1 MQFAFFV
8 PLVRCKITKIVSK
21 KALLA
26 GLRPSEK
33 FLFSVVILFI
43 LLLIFQYLGA
53 LLAAWIYGFRVSD
66 ILALGAFEDANY
78 VAASKLFQILG
89 SVGTFIIPAFL
100 FSYLF
105 EGKLFSY
112 YKFRNPT
119 SMIPM
124 LLVVLMMMSVIPF
137 INYMAEINL
146 KMEIPI
152 RALDQLL
159 RTLETNAEEMMVAF
173 TATKSIGGL
182 LVNLLMIGVIA
193 AVGEELIFRGLIQ
206 KLMIQMLKS
215 PHVAI
220 LITALLF
227 SAFHF
232 QFFSFLPRFILG
244 LIMGYMMYYGQSI
257 WYPILAHFVNNAM
270 GVIYYY
276 LNSRGSAE
284 DMLEEIGTST
294 LIPVAAVISFALFL
308 LFAVLWYS
316 QVARFATRS
325 PQSGGIEKP

>member
-1 MQFAFFV
+1 M
-8 PLVRCKITKIVSK
+8 PKN
-21 KALLA
+21 ALLA
-26 GLRPSEK
+26 GLRPAEK

-43 LLLIFQYLGA
+43 LGLAFQFLGA
-53 LLAAWIYGFRVSD
+53 FLAAWIYGFSVSD
-66 ILALGAFEDANY
+66 VLALGAYDDARY
-78 VAASKLFQILG
+78 VAASKMIQMLG

-105 EGKLFSY
+105 DGDLFSY

-119 SMIPM
+119 GMAPM
-124 LLVVLMMMSVIPF
+124 LLVILMMVSVIPF

-159 RTLETNAEEMMVAF
+159 RTLESTAEEMMVAF
-173 TATKSIGGL
+173 TATKSFGGL
-182 LVNLLMIGVIA
+182 LMNLLMIGVIA
-193 AVGEELIFRGLIQ
+193 AVGEELIFRGLFQ
-206 KLMIQMLKS
+206 RLMTQMIKN
-215 PHVAI
+215 PHLAI

-232 QFFSFLPRFILG
+232 QFFSFLPRFVLG
-244 LIMGYMMYYGQSI
+244 LVLGYLMYYGQSI

-276 LNSRGSAE
+276 FNSRGSAD

-294 LIPVAAVISFALFL
+294 LIPVAAVVSLGLFL
-308 LFAVLWYS
+308 LFAVLWYN
-316 QVARFATRS
+316 QTERFTTRS
-325 PQSGGIEKP
+325 PQSGEIEKE

>member
-1 MQFAFFV
+1 M
-8 PLVRCKITKIVSK
+8 PKS
-21 KALLA
+21 ALLA
-26 GLRPSEK
+26 GLRPTEK
-33 FLFSVVILFI
+33 FLLSMVILFI
-43 LLLIFQYLGA
+43 LGLAFQFIGA
-53 LLAAWIYGFRVSD
+53 FLAAWIYGFSVSD
-66 ILALGAFEDANY
+66 ILALGTYEDSSY
-78 VAASKLFQILG
+78 VAASKLIQILG

-105 EGKLFSY
+105 EGDLISY

-119 SMIPM
+119 GMVPM
-124 LLVVLMMMSVIPF
+124 LLVILMMVSVIPF

-159 RTLETNAEEMMVAF
+159 RSLESTAEEMMVAF
-173 TATKSIGGL
+173 TATKNIGGL

-193 AVGEELIFRGLIQ
+193 AVGEELIFRGLLQ
-206 KLMIQMLKS
+206 RLMCDMVKNVHL
-215 PHVAI
+215 AI
-220 LITALLF
+220 LITALIF

-232 QFFSFLPRFILG
+232 QFFSFLPRFVLG
-244 LIMGYMMYYGQSI
+244 LVLGYLMFYGQSI

-276 LNSRGSAE
+276 FNSRGSAD

-294 LIPVAAVISFALFL
+294 LIPVAAVISMALFL
-308 LFAVLWYS
+308 LCGALWYF
-316 QVARFATRS
+316 QTERYTTRS

>member
-1 MQFAFFV
+1 
-8 PLVRCKITKIVSK
+8 
-21 KALLA
+21 
-26 GLRPSEK
+26 
-33 FLFSVVILFI
+33 
-43 LLLIFQYLGA
+43 
-53 LLAAWIYGFRVSD
+53 
-66 ILALGAFEDANY
+66 
-78 VAASKLFQILG
+78 VAASKLIQILG

-105 EGKLFSY
+105 EGDLFSY

-119 SMIPM
+119 AMTPM
-124 LLVVLMMMSVIPF
+124 LLVILMMISVIPF

-159 RTLETNAEEMMVAF
+159 RTLESTAEEMMVAF
-173 TATKSIGGL
+173 TATDSIGGL

-206 KLMIQMLKS
+206 RLMTQMLRNM
-215 PHVAI
+215 HLAI

-232 QFFSFLPRFILG
+232 QFFSFLPRFALG
-244 LIMGYMMYYGQSI
+244 LILGYLMFYGQSI

-276 LNSRGSAE
+276 FNSRGSAD

-294 LIPVAAVISFALFL
+294 LIPVAAVLSLALFL
-308 LFAVLWYS
+308 LFAVLWYF
-316 QVARFATRS
+316 QVARVTTQS
-325 PQSGGIEKP
+325 PQSGGIEKV

>member
-1 MQFAFFV
+1 V
-8 PLVRCKITKIVSK
+8 PKN
-21 KALLA
+21 ALLS
-26 GLRPSEK
+26 GLRPWEK

-43 LLLIFQYLGA
+43 LGLVFQFLGA
-53 LLAAWIYGFRVSD
+53 FLAAWIYGFRVSD
-66 ILALGAFEDANY
+66 VLALGAYEDSNY
-78 VAASKLFQILG
+78 VAASKLIQILG
-89 SVGTFIIPAFL
+89 SVGTFIVPAFL

-105 EGKLFSY
+105 EGDLFSY

-119 SMIPM
+119 AMTPM
-124 LLVVLMMMSVIPF
+124 LLVILMMISVIPF

-159 RTLETNAEEMMVAF
+159 RTLESTAEEMMVAF
-173 TATKSIGGL
+173 TATDSIGGL

-206 KLMIQMLKS
+206 RLMTQMLRNT
-215 PHVAI
+215 HLAI

-232 QFFSFLPRFILG
+232 QFFSFLPRFALG
-244 LIMGYMMYYGQSI
+244 LILGYLMFYGQSI

-276 LNSRGSAE
+276 FNSRGSVD

-294 LIPVAAVISFALFL
+294 LIPVAAVLSLALFL
-308 LFAVLWYS
+308 LFVVLWYF
-316 QVARFATRS
+316 QVARVTTQT
-325 PQSGGIEKP
+325 PQSGGIEKA

>member
-1 MQFAFFV
+1 M
-8 PLVRCKITKIVSK
+8 PKN
-21 KALLA
+21 ALLA
-26 GLRPSEK
+26 GLRPAEK
-33 FLFSVVILFI
+33 FLFSVVVLFI
-43 LLLIFQYLGA
+43 LLLAFQFLGTF
-53 LLAAWIYGFRVSD
+53 LAAWIYGFSVSD
-66 ILALGAFEDANY
+66 FLALGTYEDPSY
-78 VAASKLFQILG
+78 VAASKFIQILG

-100 FSYLF
+100 LSYLF
-105 EGKLFSY
+105 EGDIFSY

-119 SMIPM
+119 GMIPM
-124 LLVVLMMMSVIPF
+124 LLVILMMISVIPF

-159 RTLETNAEEMMVAF
+159 RTLESTAEEMMVAF
-173 TATKSIGGL
+173 TATNSILGL

-206 KLMIQMLKS
+206 KLMTQMLKNT
-215 PHVAI
+215 HLAI

-232 QFFSFLPRFILG
+232 QFFSFLPRFVLG
-244 LIMGYMMYYGQSI
+244 LILGYLMFYGQSI

-276 LNSRGSAE
+276 FNSRGSAD

-294 LIPVAAVISFALFL
+294 LIPVAAVLSLALFL
-308 LFAVLWYS
+308 LFAVLWYY
-316 QVARFATRS
+316 QAGRFTTQS
-325 PQSGGIEKP
+325 PQSGGIEKA

>member
-1 MQFAFFV
+1 M
-8 PLVRCKITKIVSK
+8 PKN
-21 KALLA
+21 ALLA
-26 GLRPSEK
+26 GLRPAEK

-43 LLLIFQYLGA
+43 LGLAFQFLGA
-53 LLAAWIYGFRVSD
+53 FLAAWIYGFSVSD
-66 ILALGAFEDANY
+66 VLALGAYDDSRY
-78 VAASKLFQILG
+78 VAASKMIQMLG

-105 EGKLFSY
+105 DGDLFSY

-119 SMIPM
+119 GMAPM
-124 LLVVLMMMSVIPF
+124 LLIILMMVSVIPF

-159 RTLETNAEEMMVAF
+159 RTLESTAEEMMVAF
-173 TATKSIGGL
+173 TATKSFGGL
-182 LVNLLMIGVIA
+182 LMNLLMIGVIA

-206 KLMIQMLKS
+206 RLMTQMIKN
-215 PHVAI
+215 PHLAI

-232 QFFSFLPRFILG
+232 QFFSFLPRFVLG
-244 LIMGYMMYYGQSI
+244 LVLGYLMYYGQSI

-276 LNSRGSAE
+276 FNSRGSAD

-294 LIPVAAVISFALFL
+294 LIPVAAVISLALFL
-308 LFAVLWYS
+308 LFALLWYY
-316 QVARFATRS
+316 QTEKFTTRS
-325 PQSGGIEKP
+325 PQSGGTEKA